1 MNIDE
6 LIAEISS
13 EDFEF
18 SLDSMTEQELSDLYQ
33 RLLDADDELQVR
45 LTNLQESEPK
55 PSQEEFEE
63 VVENKRKIED
73 ANQKVSEK
81 WAQLSNSVPVNDQT
95 SEQEPQNIEE
105 DFNEISNNANS
116 IEKPK
121 IERNLDR
128 ISEVNA
134 LIKTRTEQLYDE
146 NTPYVEMDPEIIAL
160 NGELTSLNN
169 EVNIERNEVYAY
181 ILKYKKSN
189 LETDLKNANDRYN
202 ARGEELAANGVDY
215 TSQFMD
221 SEYNSLANEINSIQ
235 GEINNLNG
243 YTEMY
248 PQTRLGGLERQLAE
262 ANASLE
268 EVTANLDERIN
279 TLADEGNNY
288 PQIDQEVINLNGQI
302 TALNAQIVTINNS
315 IHNMQEEIRQNAY
328 YLRVEELK
336 QDLSNASKK
345 IEEKEIEL
353 DNNNVSYDDRYMDQ
367 DYINVCR
374 ERDYIQKQIDD
385 LKYKYDNNL
394 LTDEIFNQI
403 NLPEL
408 PKKTNENTQTNQ
420 NGSTQTGT
428 NESAQSNE
436 NENAQSDEN
445 NNTQTDT
452 KDNSNDVENQIK
464 DLEEKLKA
472 CAERMQKARE
482 EGNEQAYA
490 EERSRYN
497 YLTQEINNLKQNQQ
511 SDTKNNSN
519 NVENQI
525 KDLEE
530 KLKACAER
538 MQKAREEGNEQAYA
552 EERSR
557 YNYLTQE
564 INNLKGQNQQQ
575 KPSSDGNDSGNNESE
590 NKDKDNDKTD
600 NQDKAPEEDSPENE
614 EKDNE
619 KTEEEKKK
627 ERKQKIK
634 KAAIGALGG
643 AIGFGLSFVLQPG
656 TAGTVISVGRLVY
669 SAAKKGL
676 KVYTEKHKDDEN
688 NKIIKMVGKV
698 KEFTKEQAEKH
709 PKITSA
715 ISKVNNFLK
724 KPETQVFLNGMAAG
738 YTIGKLSQL
747 VYKMHEASAM
757 EKKVPTNPEVDKTE
771 PEMMKDVPDIDGT
784 PAPNP
789 TPTPVVT
796 DPTPTFDPTKP
807 VDLSSLGE
815 GYVSSY
821 SSDPVSLITS
831 AGKNAMFDKIN
842 VVDGKTW
849 VHFTQG
855 NGAGYAWFPADE
867 VLNALDLSDISEL
880 TGEVSGGMHL

>member
-1 MNIDE
+1 MTISTIRNRIDE
-6 LIAEISS
+6 INNRINER
-13 EDFEF
+13 
-18 SLDSMTEQELSDLYQ
+18 TNEL
-33 RLLDADDELQVR
+33 
-45 LTNLQESEPK
+45 
-55 PSQEEFEE
+55 
-63 VVENKRKIED
+63 
-73 ANQKVSEK
+73 
-81 WAQLSNSVPVNDQT
+81 
-95 SEQEPQNIEE
+95 IEE
-105 DFNEISNNANS
+105 QN
-116 IEKPK
+116 
-121 IERNLDR
+121 
-128 ISEVNA
+128 
-134 LIKTRTEQLYDE
+134 
-146 NTPYVEMDPEIIAL
+146 PYIEMDSEIIAL
-160 NGELTSLNN
+160 NSELTSLNN
-169 EVNIERNEVYAY
+169 EMDIARNEVYAY
-181 ILKYKKSN
+181 AVNYRKNN
-189 LETDLKNANDRYN
+189 LENDLKSTNDRY
-202 ARGEELAANGVDY
+202 AERGKELTENDVDF

-243 YTEMY
+243 YIESY
-248 PQTRLGGLERQLAE
+248 SQTRFGSLEKQLEE
-262 ANASLE
+262 ANANLE
-268 EVTANLDERIN
+268 ARIN
-279 TLADEGNNY
+279 TLEEEGNNY
-288 PQIDQEVINLNGQI
+288 PQMDEEVINLNGQI
-302 TALNAQIVTINNS
+302 SMLNDS
-315 IHNMQEEIRQNAY
+315 IKKMKEEIKENAY
-328 YLRVEELK
+328 YLRAQELENN
-336 QDLSNASKK
+336 LLNANKK

-353 DNNNVSYDDRYMDQ
+353 DNNNVSYDDRYRDEE
-367 DYINVCR
+367 YINLCR
-374 ERDYIQKQIDD
+374 EKDYIQKMIDD

-394 LTDEIFNQI
+394 LTEEIFNEI
-403 NLPEL
+403 SLPEL
-408 PKKTNENTQTNQ
+408 PKKVNDKSSTKSGNDSSFDDSTKQKDSSQTDAND
-420 NGSTQTGT
+420 
-428 NESAQSNE
+428 ESKSNE
-436 NENAQSDEN
+436 NG
-445 NNTQTDT
+445 NTQTDT

-464 DLEEKLKA
+464 DLEGKLKA

-490 EERSRYN
+490 EEKSRYN
-497 YLTQEINNLKQNQQ
+497 YLTQEIN
-511 SDTKNNSN
+511 
-519 NVENQI
+519 
-525 KDLEE
+525 
-530 KLKACAER
+530 KLK
-538 MQKAREEGNEQAYA
+538 
-552 EERSR
+552 S
-557 YNYLTQE
+557 
-564 INNLKGQNQQQ
+564 NQQQ
-575 KPSSDGNDSGNNESE
+575 RPTAGSGNDFGNSSNSDENNSDNSDDNNSSDDSSDDNESNNENDEE
-590 NKDKDNDKTD
+590 NDKDMDEEELNLDENDKD
-600 NQDKAPEEDSPENE
+600 E

-619 KTEEEKKK
+619 KTEEEKKE

-669 SAAKKGL
+669 STAKKGL

-738 YTIGKLSQL
+738 YTIGKISQA

-757 EKKVPTNPEVDKTE
+757 EKNKQIEKSDIGDKNLDDKNIGDTTENKIETNYERPEPPVD
-771 PEMMKDVPDIDGT
+771 PEIKIDT
-784 PAPNP
+784 K
-789 TPTPVVT
+789 
-796 DPTPTFDPTKP
+796 PTFDPTKP

>member
-1 MNIDE
+1 MTISTIRNRIDE
-6 LIAEISS
+6 INNRINER
-13 EDFEF
+13 
-18 SLDSMTEQELSDLYQ
+18 TNEL
-33 RLLDADDELQVR
+33 
-45 LTNLQESEPK
+45 
-55 PSQEEFEE
+55 
-63 VVENKRKIED
+63 
-73 ANQKVSEK
+73 
-81 WAQLSNSVPVNDQT
+81 
-95 SEQEPQNIEE
+95 IEE
-105 DFNEISNNANS
+105 QN
-116 IEKPK
+116 
-121 IERNLDR
+121 
-128 ISEVNA
+128 
-134 LIKTRTEQLYDE
+134 
-146 NTPYVEMDPEIIAL
+146 PYIEMDSEIIAL
-160 NGELTSLNN
+160 NSELTSLNN
-169 EVNIERNEVYAY
+169 EMDIARNEVYAY
-181 ILKYKKSN
+181 AVNYRKNN
-189 LETDLKNANDRYN
+189 LENDLKSTNDRY
-202 ARGEELAANGVDY
+202 AERGKELTENDVDF

-243 YTEMY
+243 YIESY
-248 PQTRLGGLERQLAE
+248 SQTRFGSLEKQLEE
-262 ANASLE
+262 ANANLE
-268 EVTANLDERIN
+268 ARIN
-279 TLADEGNNY
+279 TLEEEGNNY
-288 PQIDQEVINLNGQI
+288 PQMDEEVINLNGQI
-302 TALNAQIVTINNS
+302 SMLNDS
-315 IHNMQEEIRQNAY
+315 IKKMKEEIKENAY
-328 YLRVEELK
+328 YLRAQELENN
-336 QDLSNASKK
+336 LLNANKK

-353 DNNNVSYDDRYMDQ
+353 DNNNVSYDDRYRDEE
-367 DYINVCR
+367 YINLCR
-374 ERDYIQKQIDD
+374 EKDYIQKMIDD

-394 LTDEIFNQI
+394 LTEEIFNEI
-403 NLPEL
+403 SLPEL
-408 PKKTNENTQTNQ
+408 PKKVNDKSSTKSGNDSSFDDSAKQKDSSQTDAND
-420 NGSTQTGT
+420 
-428 NESAQSNE
+428 ESKSNE
-436 NENAQSDEN
+436 NG
-445 NNTQTDT
+445 NTQTDT

-464 DLEEKLKA
+464 DLEGKLKA

-490 EERSRYN
+490 EEKSRYN
-497 YLTQEINNLKQNQQ
+497 YLTQEIN
-511 SDTKNNSN
+511 
-519 NVENQI
+519 
-525 KDLEE
+525 
-530 KLKACAER
+530 KLK
-538 MQKAREEGNEQAYA
+538 
-552 EERSR
+552 S
-557 YNYLTQE
+557 
-564 INNLKGQNQQQ
+564 NQQQ
-575 KPSSDGNDSGNNESE
+575 RPTAGSGNDFGNSSNSDENNSDNSGDNNSSDDSSDDNESNNENDEE
-590 NKDKDNDKTD
+590 NDKDMDEEELNLDENDKD
-600 NQDKAPEEDSPENE
+600 E

-619 KTEEEKKK
+619 KTEEEKKE

-643 AIGFGLSFVLQPG
+643 AIGFGLSFALQPG

-669 SAAKKGL
+669 STAKKGL

-738 YTIGKLSQL
+738 YTIGKISQA

-757 EKKVPTNPEVDKTE
+757 EKNKQIEKSDIGDKNLDDKNIGDTTENKIETNYERPEPPVD
-771 PEMMKDVPDIDGT
+771 PEIKIDT
-784 PAPNP
+784 K
-789 TPTPVVT
+789 
-796 DPTPTFDPTKP
+796 PTFDPTKP

>member
-1 MNIDE
+1 MTISTIRNRIDE
-6 LIAEISS
+6 INNRINER
-13 EDFEF
+13 
-18 SLDSMTEQELSDLYQ
+18 TNEL
-33 RLLDADDELQVR
+33 
-45 LTNLQESEPK
+45 
-55 PSQEEFEE
+55 
-63 VVENKRKIED
+63 
-73 ANQKVSEK
+73 
-81 WAQLSNSVPVNDQT
+81 
-95 SEQEPQNIEE
+95 IEE
-105 DFNEISNNANS
+105 QN
-116 IEKPK
+116 
-121 IERNLDR
+121 
-128 ISEVNA
+128 
-134 LIKTRTEQLYDE
+134 
-146 NTPYVEMDPEIIAL
+146 PYIEMDSEIIAL
-160 NGELTSLNN
+160 NSELTSLNN
-169 EVNIERNEVYAY
+169 EMDIARNEVYAY
-181 ILKYKKSN
+181 AVNYRKNN
-189 LETDLKNANDRYN
+189 LENDLKSTNDRY
-202 ARGEELAANGVDY
+202 AERGKELTENDVDF

-243 YTEMY
+243 YIESY
-248 PQTRLGGLERQLAE
+248 SQTRFGSLEKQLEE
-262 ANASLE
+262 ANANLE
-268 EVTANLDERIN
+268 ARIN
-279 TLADEGNNY
+279 TLEEEGNNY
-288 PQIDQEVINLNGQI
+288 PQMDEEVINLNGQI
-302 TALNAQIVTINNS
+302 SMLNDS
-315 IHNMQEEIRQNAY
+315 IKKMKEEIKENAY
-328 YLRVEELK
+328 YLRAQELENN
-336 QDLSNASKK
+336 LLNANKK

-353 DNNNVSYDDRYMDQ
+353 DKNNVSYDDRYRDEE
-367 DYINVCR
+367 YINLCR
-374 ERDYIQKQIDD
+374 EKDYIQKMIDD

-394 LTDEIFNQI
+394 LTEEIFNEI
-403 NLPEL
+403 SLPEL
-408 PKKTNENTQTNQ
+408 PKKVNDKSSTKSGNDSSFDDSAKQKDSSQTDAND
-420 NGSTQTGT
+420 
-428 NESAQSNE
+428 ESKSNE
-436 NENAQSDEN
+436 NG
-445 NNTQTDT
+445 NTQTDT

-464 DLEEKLKA
+464 DLEGKLKA

-490 EERSRYN
+490 EEKSRYN
-497 YLTQEINNLKQNQQ
+497 YLTQEIN
-511 SDTKNNSN
+511 
-519 NVENQI
+519 
-525 KDLEE
+525 
-530 KLKACAER
+530 KLK
-538 MQKAREEGNEQAYA
+538 
-552 EERSR
+552 S
-557 YNYLTQE
+557 
-564 INNLKGQNQQQ
+564 NQQQ
-575 KPSSDGNDSGNNESE
+575 RPTAGSGNDFGNSSNSDENNSDNSDDNNSSDDSSDDNESNNENDEE
-590 NKDKDNDKTD
+590 NDKDMDEEELNLDENDKD
-600 NQDKAPEEDSPENE
+600 E

-619 KTEEEKKK
+619 KTEEEKKE

-643 AIGFGLSFVLQPG
+643 AIGFGLSFALQPG

-669 SAAKKGL
+669 STAKKGL

-738 YTIGKLSQL
+738 YTIGKISQA

-757 EKKVPTNPEVDKTE
+757 EKNKQIEKSDIGDKNLDDKNIGDTTENKIETNYERPEPPVD
-771 PEMMKDVPDIDGT
+771 PEIKIDT
-784 PAPNP
+784 K
-789 TPTPVVT
+789 
-796 DPTPTFDPTKP
+796 PTFDPTKP

>member
-1 MNIDE
+1 MTISTIRNRIDE
-6 LIAEISS
+6 INNRINER
-13 EDFEF
+13 
-18 SLDSMTEQELSDLYQ
+18 TNEL
-33 RLLDADDELQVR
+33 
-45 LTNLQESEPK
+45 
-55 PSQEEFEE
+55 
-63 VVENKRKIED
+63 
-73 ANQKVSEK
+73 
-81 WAQLSNSVPVNDQT
+81 
-95 SEQEPQNIEE
+95 IEE
-105 DFNEISNNANS
+105 QN
-116 IEKPK
+116 
-121 IERNLDR
+121 
-128 ISEVNA
+128 
-134 LIKTRTEQLYDE
+134 
-146 NTPYVEMDPEIIAL
+146 PYIEMDSEIIAL
-160 NGELTSLNN
+160 NSELTSLNN
-169 EVNIERNEVYAY
+169 EMDIARNEVYAY
-181 ILKYKKSN
+181 AVNYRKNN
-189 LETDLKNANDRYN
+189 LENDLKSTNDRY
-202 ARGEELAANGVDY
+202 AERGKELTENDVDF

-243 YTEMY
+243 YIESY
-248 PQTRLGGLERQLAE
+248 SQTRFGSLEKQLEE
-262 ANASLE
+262 ANANLE
-268 EVTANLDERIN
+268 ARIN
-279 TLADEGNNY
+279 TLEEEGNNY
-288 PQIDQEVINLNGQI
+288 PQMDEEVINLNGQI
-302 TALNAQIVTINNS
+302 SMLNDS
-315 IHNMQEEIRQNAY
+315 IKKMKEEIKENAY
-328 YLRVEELK
+328 YLRAQELENN
-336 QDLSNASKK
+336 LLNANKK

-353 DNNNVSYDDRYMDQ
+353 DNNNVSYDDRYRDEE
-367 DYINVCR
+367 YINLCR
-374 ERDYIQKQIDD
+374 EKDYIQKMIDD

-394 LTDEIFNQI
+394 LTEEIFNEI
-403 NLPEL
+403 SLPEL
-408 PKKTNENTQTNQ
+408 PKKVNDKSSTKSGNDSSFDDSAKQKDSSQTDAND
-420 NGSTQTGT
+420 
-428 NESAQSNE
+428 ESKSNE
-436 NENAQSDEN
+436 NG
-445 NNTQTDT
+445 NTQIDT

-464 DLEEKLKA
+464 DLEGKLKA

-490 EERSRYN
+490 EEKSRYN
-497 YLTQEINNLKQNQQ
+497 YLTQEIN
-511 SDTKNNSN
+511 
-519 NVENQI
+519 
-525 KDLEE
+525 
-530 KLKACAER
+530 KLK
-538 MQKAREEGNEQAYA
+538 
-552 EERSR
+552 S
-557 YNYLTQE
+557 
-564 INNLKGQNQQQ
+564 NQQQ
-575 KPSSDGNDSGNNESE
+575 RPIAGSGNDFGNSSNSDENNSDNSGDNNSSDDSSDDNESNNENDEE
-590 NKDKDNDKTD
+590 NDKDMDEEELNLDENDKD
-600 NQDKAPEEDSPENE
+600 E

-619 KTEEEKKK
+619 KTEEEKKE
-627 ERKQKIK
+627 ERQQKIK

-669 SAAKKGL
+669 STAKKGL

-738 YTIGKLSQL
+738 YTIGKISQA

-771 PEMMKDVPDIDGT
+771 PEMMKDVPDVDGT

>member
-1 MNIDE
+1 MTISTIRNRIDE
-6 LIAEISS
+6 INNRINER
-13 EDFEF
+13 
-18 SLDSMTEQELSDLYQ
+18 TNEL
-33 RLLDADDELQVR
+33 
-45 LTNLQESEPK
+45 
-55 PSQEEFEE
+55 
-63 VVENKRKIED
+63 
-73 ANQKVSEK
+73 
-81 WAQLSNSVPVNDQT
+81 
-95 SEQEPQNIEE
+95 IEE
-105 DFNEISNNANS
+105 QN
-116 IEKPK
+116 
-121 IERNLDR
+121 
-128 ISEVNA
+128 
-134 LIKTRTEQLYDE
+134 
-146 NTPYVEMDPEIIAL
+146 PYIEMDSEIIAL
-160 NGELTSLNN
+160 NSELTSLNN
-169 EVNIERNEVYAY
+169 EMDIARNEVYAY
-181 ILKYKKSN
+181 AVNYRKNN
-189 LETDLKNANDRYN
+189 LENDLKSANDRY
-202 ARGEELAANGVDY
+202 AERGKELTENDVDF

-221 SEYNSLANEINSIQ
+221 SEYNSISNEINSIQ

-243 YTEMY
+243 YIESY
-248 PQTRLGGLERQLAE
+248 SQTRFGSLEKQLEE
-262 ANASLE
+262 ANANLE
-268 EVTANLDERIN
+268 ARIN
-279 TLADEGNNY
+279 TLEEEGNNY
-288 PQIDQEVINLNGQI
+288 PQMDEEVINLNGQI
-302 TALNAQIVTINNS
+302 SMLNDS
-315 IHNMQEEIRQNAY
+315 IKKMKEEIKENAY
-328 YLRVEELK
+328 YLRAQELENN
-336 QDLSNASKK
+336 LLNANKK

-353 DNNNVSYDDRYMDQ
+353 DNNNVSYDDRYRDEE
-367 DYINVCR
+367 YINLCR
-374 ERDYIQKQIDD
+374 EKDYIQKMIDN

-394 LTDEIFNQI
+394 LTEEIFNEI
-403 NLPEL
+403 SLPEL

-452 KDNSNDVENQIK
+452 KDNSNDLENQIK
-464 DLEEKLKA
+464 DLEEKLKS

-490 EERSRYN
+490 EEKSRYN
-497 YLTQEINNLKQNQQ
+497 YLTQEIN
-511 SDTKNNSN
+511 
-519 NVENQI
+519 
-525 KDLEE
+525 
-530 KLKACAER
+530 KLK
-538 MQKAREEGNEQAYA
+538 
-552 EERSR
+552 S
-557 YNYLTQE
+557 
-564 INNLKGQNQQQ
+564 NQQQ
-575 KPSSDGNDSGNNESE
+575 RPTAGSGNDFGNSSNSDENNSDNSGDNNSSDDSSDDNESNNENDEE
-590 NKDKDNDKTD
+590 NDKDMDEEELNLDENDKD
-600 NQDKAPEEDSPENE
+600 E

-619 KTEEEKKK
+619 KTEEEKKE

-643 AIGFGLSFVLQPG
+643 AIGFGLSFALQPG

-669 SAAKKGL
+669 STAKKGL

-738 YTIGKLSQL
+738 YTIGKISQA

-771 PEMMKDVPDIDGT
+771 PEMMKDVPDVDGT
-784 PAPNP
+784 PAPN
-789 TPTPVVT
+789 PTPVVT
-796 DPTPTFDPTKP
+796 DPTPTFDPTKQ

-880 TGEVSGGMHL
+880 TGEVSGGMNL

>member
-1 MNIDE
+1 MTISTIRNRIDE
-6 LIAEISS
+6 INNRINER
-13 EDFEF
+13 
-18 SLDSMTEQELSDLYQ
+18 TNEL
-33 RLLDADDELQVR
+33 
-45 LTNLQESEPK
+45 
-55 PSQEEFEE
+55 
-63 VVENKRKIED
+63 
-73 ANQKVSEK
+73 
-81 WAQLSNSVPVNDQT
+81 
-95 SEQEPQNIEE
+95 IEE
-105 DFNEISNNANS
+105 QN
-116 IEKPK
+116 
-121 IERNLDR
+121 
-128 ISEVNA
+128 
-134 LIKTRTEQLYDE
+134 
-146 NTPYVEMDPEIIAL
+146 PYIEMDSEIIAL
-160 NGELTSLNN
+160 NSELTSLNN
-169 EVNIERNEVYAY
+169 EMDIARNEVYAY
-181 ILKYKKSN
+181 AVNYRKNN
-189 LETDLKNANDRYN
+189 LENDLKSTNDRY
-202 ARGEELAANGVDY
+202 AERGKELTENDVDF

-243 YTEMY
+243 YIESY
-248 PQTRLGGLERQLAE
+248 SQTRFGSLEKQLEE
-262 ANASLE
+262 ANANLE
-268 EVTANLDERIN
+268 ARIN
-279 TLADEGNNY
+279 TLEEEGNNY
-288 PQIDQEVINLNGQI
+288 PQMDEEVINLNGQI
-302 TALNAQIVTINNS
+302 SMLNDS
-315 IHNMQEEIRQNAY
+315 IKKMKEEIKENAY
-328 YLRVEELK
+328 YLRAQELENN
-336 QDLSNASKK
+336 LLNANKK

-353 DNNNVSYDDRYMDQ
+353 DNNNVSYDDRYRDEE
-367 DYINVCR
+367 YINLCR
-374 ERDYIQKQIDD
+374 EKDYIQKMIDD

-394 LTDEIFNQI
+394 LTEEIFNEI
-403 NLPEL
+403 SLPEL
-408 PKKTNENTQTNQ
+408 PKKVNDKSSTKSGNDSSFDDSTKQKDSSQTDAND
-420 NGSTQTGT
+420 
-428 NESAQSNE
+428 ESKSNE
-436 NENAQSDEN
+436 NG
-445 NNTQTDT
+445 NTQTDT

-464 DLEEKLKA
+464 DLEGKLKA

-490 EERSRYN
+490 EEKSRYN
-497 YLTQEINNLKQNQQ
+497 YLTQEIN
-511 SDTKNNSN
+511 
-519 NVENQI
+519 
-525 KDLEE
+525 
-530 KLKACAER
+530 KLK
-538 MQKAREEGNEQAYA
+538 
-552 EERSR
+552 S
-557 YNYLTQE
+557 
-564 INNLKGQNQQQ
+564 NQQQ
-575 KPSSDGNDSGNNESE
+575 RPTAGSGNDFGNSSNSDENNSDNSDDNNSSDDSSDDNESNNENDEE
-590 NKDKDNDKTD
+590 NDKDMDEEELNLDENDKD
-600 NQDKAPEEDSPENE
+600 E

-619 KTEEEKKK
+619 KTEEEKKE
-627 ERKQKIK
+627 ERKEKIK

-669 SAAKKGL
+669 STAKKGL

-738 YTIGKLSQL
+738 YTIGKISQA

-757 EKKVPTNPEVDKTE
+757 EKNKQIEKSDIGDKNLDDKNIGDTTENKIETNYERPEPPVD
-771 PEMMKDVPDIDGT
+771 PEIKIDT
-784 PAPNP
+784 K
-789 TPTPVVT
+789 
-796 DPTPTFDPTKP
+796 PTFDPTKP

>member
-1 MNIDE
+1 MTISAIRNRIDE
-6 LIAEISS
+6 INNRINERTNEL
-13 EDFEF
+13 
-18 SLDSMTEQELSDLYQ
+18 TE
-33 RLLDADDELQVR
+33 
-45 LTNLQESEPK
+45 
-55 PSQEEFEE
+55 
-63 VVENKRKIED
+63 
-73 ANQKVSEK
+73 
-81 WAQLSNSVPVNDQT
+81 
-95 SEQEPQNIEE
+95 EQN
-105 DFNEISNNANS
+105 
-116 IEKPK
+116 
-121 IERNLDR
+121 
-128 ISEVNA
+128 
-134 LIKTRTEQLYDE
+134 
-146 NTPYVEMDPEIIAL
+146 PYIEMDSEIIAL
-160 NGELTSLNN
+160 NSELTSLNN
-169 EVNIERNEVYAY
+169 EIDIAKNEVYAY
-181 ILKYKKSN
+181 VANYRKSN
-189 LETDLKNANDRYN
+189 LENDLQDANNRYN
-202 ARGEELAANGVDY
+202 ARGEELSENDVDF
-215 TSQFMD
+215 TSQFID
-221 SEYNSLANEINSIQ
+221 SEYNAISNEINSIQ
-235 GEINNLNG
+235 SEIDGLNG
-243 YTEMY
+243 YIGNY
-248 PQTRLGGLERQLAE
+248 SQTRFGSLEKQLEE
-262 ANASLE
+262 ANANLEARMNTLE
-268 EVTANLDERIN
+268 E
-279 TLADEGNNY
+279 EGNNY
-288 PQIDQEVINLNGQI
+288 PQMDEEVINLSGQI
-302 TALNAQIVTINNS
+302 SILNDS
-315 IHNMQEEIRQNAY
+315 IKKMKEEIKENAY
-328 YLRVEELK
+328 YLRTQELEK
-336 QDLSNASKK
+336 NLLNANKK

-353 DNNNVSYDDRYMDQ
+353 DNNNVSYEDRYRDEE
-367 DYINVCR
+367 YINLCR
-374 ERDYIQKQIDD
+374 EKDYIQKMIDD

-394 LTDEIFNQI
+394 LTEEIFNEI
-403 NLPEL
+403 ILPEL
-408 PKKTNENTQTNQ
+408 PKKVNDKSSTKSGNDSSFDDSTKQKDSSQTDAND
-420 NGSTQTGT
+420 
-428 NESAQSNE
+428 EFKSNE
-436 NENAQSDEN
+436 NG
-445 NNTQTDT
+445 NTQTDT

-464 DLEEKLKA
+464 DLE
-472 CAERMQKARE
+472 
-482 EGNEQAYA
+482 G
-490 EERSRYN
+490 
-497 YLTQEINNLKQNQQ
+497 
-511 SDTKNNSN
+511 
-519 NVENQI
+519 
-525 KDLEE
+525 

-590 NKDKDNDKTD
+590 NKEKDNDKTD

-619 KTEEEKKK
+619 KTEEEKKE

-634 KAAIGALGG
+634 KAAIGVLGG

-738 YTIGKLSQL
+738 YTIGKISQA